1 MDTLS
6 PAVSVVEEELCD
18 LFGIVTEDGGA
29 LVTSSKAVRGIAIDT
44 LWDDEPDGIT

>member
-6 PAVSVVEEELCD
+6 PADSVVEEELGS
-18 LFGIVTEDGGA
+18 LFGIVTEDDGE
-29 LVTSSKAVRGIAIDT
+29 LVTSSRAVRGTAIDT

>member
-6 PAVSVVEEELCD
+6 PADSVVEEELCN
-18 LFGIVTEDGGA
+18 LFGIVTEDDGV
-29 LVTSSKAVRGIAIDT
+29 LVTSSRAVRGTAIDT